1 MHYLIFISSCTVTY
15 YSLRAVMCFTVQ
27 DIVTVAP
34 SKLAIIS
41 IETDVFTPGIVLFAV
56 GKDIFVPLCY
66 LK

>member
-1 MHYLIFISSCTVTY
+1 
-15 YSLRAVMCFTVQ
+15 MCFTVQ
-27 DIVTVAP
+27 DIVSVAP

-66 LK
+66 LKQ